1 MPYLSPMNLK
11 AIEIEKNFMLSH
23 GYIENDFKVSDWV
36 APEFLEE
43 ALKSL

>member
-1 MPYLSPMNLK
+1 
-11 AIEIEKNFMLSH
+11 MLSH
-23 GYIENDFKVSDWV
+23 GTIENDFQINDWV